1 MMMTEEGIIGCAF
14 NSGSLEAQAN
24 LSVCDRGQQ
33 VLPRDFQAS
42 WCYRDSGSKTNKET
56 YKTDM
61 NIDLTKQTDS
71 HFVFCFQNLFH
82 FLVTVR
88 TRFHC
93 LLLSKKSSVNVSYI
107 GNKCSLEVSVE
118 EN

>member
-1 MMMTEEGIIGCAF
+1 MMTEEGIIGCAF

-71 HFVFCFQNLFH
+71 HFVFVSRICSIFWSLSELASIVCC
-82 FLVTVR
+82 LVR
-88 TRFHC
+88 RA
-93 LLLSKKSSVNVSYI
+93 LLMWAILEINVH
-107 GNKCSLEVSVE
+107 
-118 EN
+118 

>member
-1 MMMTEEGIIGCAF
+1 MPLILGLWRHRQTYLGVIEANEFYLGI
-14 NSGSLEAQAN
+14 
-24 LSVCDRGQQ
+24 
-33 VLPRDFQAS
+33 FQAS
-42 WCYRDSGSKTNKET
+42 WCYRDSGSKTNKDT
-56 YKTDM
+56 YKTDI